1 EPSTTIETLGLRLE
15 LKNFTVYTGTGNV
28 HSMEWARCVP
38 EYSALRIDV
47 VIEKGGNTYHAD
59 LWIRYYTLYGIA
71 CTPLIITTS
80 TGDLY
85 IHMHHTESMYNT
97 LVQALMGKEV
107 LPEDLIVTVEIIP
120 MVYLVWAGATLLSI
134 GMAMPLIKEIL
145 RPVGKKSGGN

>member
-1 EPSTTIETLGLRLE
+1 
-15 LKNFTVYTGTGNV
+15 
-28 HSMEWARCVP
+28 M
-38 EYSALRIDV
+38 
-47 VIEKGGNTYHAD
+47 IEKGGNTYHAD